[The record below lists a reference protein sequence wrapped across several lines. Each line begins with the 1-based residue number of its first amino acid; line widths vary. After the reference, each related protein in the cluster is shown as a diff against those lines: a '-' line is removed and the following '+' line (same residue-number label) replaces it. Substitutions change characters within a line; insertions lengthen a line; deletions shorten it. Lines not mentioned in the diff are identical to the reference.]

1 VSTKSSTLNAERL
14 ILVMA
19 EAGAA
24 VKRDPS
30 RKMAWSMG
38 VRLVQKSSEAE
49 TEEDVLSLFAA
60 ATSCF
65 ESAAKGGQLV
75 AQGA

>member
-1 VSTKSSTLNAERL
+1 
-14 ILVMA
+14 MA

-30 RKMAWSMG
+30 RKMAWNVGM
-38 VRLVQKSSEAE
+38 RLVQKSSEAE
-49 TEEDVLSLFAA
+49 TEEDVISLFAA

-65 ESAAKGGQLV
+65 ESAANGGRLIADARVRSV
-75 AQGA
+75 AGSRSSVG